1 MQFSPAIP
9 AFLHARGGAVRLA
22 LASLAVLL
30 MTAPGSQAVTDIDG
44 TYLDAGGYV
53 HITVR
58 ACGAAR
64 CGVITR
70 IVRRK
75 PGEPDN
81 DIHNDNAALR
91 SRPILGVTILSGLRW
106 SDGAWRG
113 QVYNPEDG
121 DTYRA
126 VVRPGDG
133 GSLRV
138 QGCVSI
144 ICRTQVWR
152 AV

>member
-1 MQFSPAIP
+1 MQFPPPLP
-9 AFLHARGGAVRLA
+9 AFLRARGGAIRLA
-22 LASLAVLL
+22 LASLGVL
-30 MTAPGSQAVTDIDG
+30 MMSARASQAVADIDG

-53 HITVR
+53 HITLR

-81 DIHNDNAALR
+81 DIHNNNAALR

-121 DTYRA
+121 GTYRA
-126 VVRPGDG
+126 VVRPGSG

-144 ICRTQVWR
+144 ICRTQVWTK
-152 AV
+152 V

>member
-1 MQFSPAIP
+1 MQVP
-9 AFLHARGGAVRLA
+9 RTMVRWSNSLA
-22 LASLAVLL
+22 LVLL
-30 MTAPGSQAVTDIDG
+30 LMAAPASQAVTDIDG

-58 ACGAAR
+58 ACGPAR

-81 DIHNDNAALR
+81 DIHNNNSALR
-91 SRPILGVTILSGLRW
+91 NRPILGVTILSGLRW

-121 DTYRA
+121 GTYRA
-126 VVRPGDG
+126 VVRPGEG

-144 ICRTQVWR
+144 ICRTQVWP